1 MSHGICDA
9 CPPPTAHPFC
19 APTKDGFIVT
29 EIMDEAV
36 ISMEQVAG
44 RTLRVATWR
53 LQKQSEHLPILFF
66 NGIGANIE
74 AVAPLA
80 AAMPERGFI
89 MFDMPGTGES
99 PDPIIP
105 YNPFT
110 MSWTAA
116 ELLGRF
122 GLGEVDVMGVSWGGA
137 MAQHFALQH
146 PARTRRLTLI
156 ATTPGMAMVPGNPAA
171 FTKMANPRRYIDPEF
186 MNEHFATLYGG
197 ADADGTAHQKDS
209 HIGRLKPPSPRGYM
223 YQLLC
228 MLGWTSLP
236 ALPFLKKETLIM
248 MGEDDQIVRPI
259 NGQIL
264 KAMIPNSR
272 IKMFAGG
279 GHLFLLTHAD
289 ESVAAI
295 REFLDAPET
304 EAEKDRVGAY
314 AA

>member
-1 MSHGICDA
+1 MGSV
-9 CPPPTAHPFC
+9 C
-19 APTKDGFIVT
+19 APNPLSFERAQKGREYVT
-29 EIMDEAV
+29 NPMDDAV
-36 ISMEQVAG
+36 VSMEQVGG
-44 RTLRVATWR
+44 RTLRTAAWR
-53 LQKQSEHLPILFF
+53 LDMPSEHLPILFF

-80 AAMPERGFI
+80 AALPERGFI

-99 PDPIIP
+99 PDPLVP
-105 YNPFT
+105 YTPFT
-110 MSWTAA
+110 MSWTASQ
-116 ELLGRF
+116 LLAKY
-122 GLGEVDVMGVSWGGA
+122 GLDQVDVMGVSWGGA

-146 PARTRRLTLI
+146 PGVTRRLTLI
-156 ATTPGMAMVPGNPAA
+156 ATTPGMLMVPGNPAA
-171 FTKMANPRRYIDPEF
+171 FTKMADPRRYIDPEF

-197 ADADGTAHQKDS
+197 VDKDGAAHQKDS

-223 YQLLC
+223 YQLMC

-236 ALPFLKKETLIM
+236 ALPFMKKETLIM
-248 MGEDDQIVRPI
+248 MGEDDQIVPVI
-259 NGQIL
+259 NGKIL

-272 IKMFAGG
+272 LMTFAGG

-304 EAEKDRVGAY
+304 VKETARM
-314 AA
+314 AAA